1 MKVTKTFIT
10 LWDKYLSKVADNIG
24 RLNVTLVAVLF
35 ALFAFVCL
43 TYLGEAELVESP
55 LRFLYFLVVVAS
67 TVGFGDFSPQT
78 EAGQLFTAIIIIPTS
93 IALFALVAAKFAA
106 KAAGLWYRKIKGKH
120 TMNYQDHIVILGYS
134 RERTPLLIAQ
144 LTREEE
150 RKIILVSQEQEENPL
165 SQRVE
170 FINVTSF
177 TNEEELERASI
188 SNASC
193 IVVDT
198 DKDDTTLTLAL
209 FVTQLNQQAHLVAH
223 FAEEIKGQILK
234 NMYPKSECIS
244 NLSTELLAKS
254 VIDSGSSLV
263 HSELVSAHHG
273 QTQYAIT
280 VPAYCAPF
288 PLSAV
293 FLPFKT
299 QVEATIIG
307 LRHQNCDSVLL
318 NVELST
324 FVNPGDTLFYISD
337 ERIQFDHWPT
347 QNNDTTTET
356 LAQQS

>member
-1 MKVTKTFIT
+1 MRLTKTFIFW
-10 LWDKYLSKVADNIG
+10 WDKYLSKVADNIN
-24 RLNVTLVAVLF
+24 RLNVSLIAVLF
-35 ALFAFVCL
+35 TLFVYISFN
-43 TYLGEAELVESP
+43 YLGEYELIESP
-55 LRFLYFLVVVAS
+55 LRFIYFLIVVAS

-78 EAGQLFTAIIIIPTS
+78 EAGQLFTAVIVIPTS

-120 TMNYQDHIVILGYS
+120 TMNYHNHIVILGYS
-134 RERTPLLIAQ
+134 RERTPLLTAQ
-144 LTREEE
+144 LTREEQ
-150 RKIILVSQEQEENPL
+150 RTIVLVSQEQEENPL
-165 SQRVE
+165 PDRVE

-188 SNASC
+188 SRASC

-223 FAEEIKGQILK
+223 FTEELKGQILR

-263 HSELVSAHHG
+263 HSELVSAQHG

-280 VPAYCAPF
+280 VPPTSAPF

-293 FLPFKT
+293 FLLFKT
-299 QVEATIIG
+299 EAEATIIG
-307 LRHQNCDSVLL
+307 LRQQNCDAVLL
-318 NVELST
+318 NVQLST
-324 FVNPGDTLFYISD
+324 LVNPGDTLFYISD
-337 ERIQFDHWPT
+337 ERIQFNHWPT
-347 QNNDTTTET
+347 PISE
-356 LAQQS
+356 